1 MADASFVPGVYKTDG
16 GDKLVVASGGTL
28 IVESGGLLSVEAL
41 AAGYIV
47 VSKDGSD
54 TLGEGTPVAPYL
66 TLAKA
71 LASVTTARKTVLVL
85 PGAYEEEDSLTWPT
99 ISGVKL
105 VGLASMWQT
114 TLSAASGDQLISV
127 APGAVSGT
135 WEMWLENLY
144 LDHGT
149 SGQDG
154 ILLDN
159 TSMTKKLNCY
169 LRNVGGDAHSASDKM
184 LTTTHGDTDN
194 AIRVYWSGDGGAG
207 VEGVV
212 SFTGGNDGDR
222 LHISDAELNG
232 GLSTS
237 DTAVACDI
245 RLRNCIVLHEGITGG
260 NAAQTVTLVNCFTDA
275 SGTFAVCDASDV
287 AGSQTPAIVPDFS

>member
-1 MADASFVPGVYKTDG
+1 MSFEQSKVYKTSG
-16 GDKLVVASGGTL
+16 GDKLVVASGG
-28 IVESGGLLSVEAL
+28 LLSVEAM
-41 AAGYIV
+41 AASYII

-54 TLGEGTPVAPYL
+54 TLGEGTFVAPYASI
-66 TLAKA
+66 TKA
-71 LASVTTARKTVLVL
+71 LAAVTSDRKTVLVL
-85 PGAYEEEDSLTWPT
+85 PGGYEEEDSLTWPAV
-99 ISGVKL
+99 SGVSL
-105 VGLASMWQT
+105 IGLAGMWQT
-114 TLSAASGDQLISV
+114 TLSAVSGDQLISV
-127 APGAVSGT
+127 APGAVSAT

-144 LDHGT
+144 LDHT
-149 SGQDG
+149 VSGQDG
-154 ILLDN
+154 LLLDN
-159 TSMTKKLNCY
+159 TGMGKKLNAY
-169 LRNVGGDAHSASDKM
+169 LRNVGGDADSASDKM

-194 AIRVYWSGDGGAG
+194 AVRIYWSGDGGSG

-245 RLRNCIVLHEGITGG
+245 RLQNCTLLHEGVTGG

-275 SGTFAVCDASDV
+275 GGTFAVCDASDV